1 MRGPGVKGDIAIDD
15 VSYENCGVK
24 TCDVPPAVQP
34 SCGTPGIGQTAC
46 EKLGCCYRDKTC
58 YQQLG
63 VTDPTIVVSPTPYVG
78 DESDIVTLMCKATS
92 NPNPR
97 YSWSRASGDPLHPGR
112 ATVMADGTLVIIDS
126 SFYDSGKALNN
137 ESFDEILVFD
147 FS

>member
-1 MRGPGVKGDIAIDD
+1 MPRNAFGRATANGALRHPERCPRVQCAIA
-15 VSYENCGVK
+15 
-24 TCDVPPAVQP
+24 VPPIASAP
-34 SCGTPGIGQTAC
+34 PC